1 MRQFFPGVLIG
12 DTFCVGTPSRKDAGR
27 KAGGRMQDIRRGM
40 SDHDLGEERDRLE
53 NLDELSRCEE
63 MRLEIVEDELARR
76 QLQTPSRRQ

>member
-1 MRQFFPGVLIG
+1 
-12 DTFCVGTPSRKDAGR
+12 
-27 KAGGRMQDIRRGM
+27 M